1 MTTTVELERAG
12 TFEPITYGD
21 FEIENGTS
29 DVRLAPEAT
38 ITTANSVPVESNQR
52 VRIVIDG
59 VTRFS
64 GRTTSEGT
72 RRRNGQR
79 RVRAEHEAY
88 RVFDE
93 AVSVGPTSDA
103 ATVLQDAIAA
113 TSFAAGLSVTYT
125 GTSETLTEAYEVTDR
140 KVKSIFRDIV
150 DRTNRVWWVAADG
163 TITVQPR
170 GGRGEW
176 TSVSLPG
183 DDAAIDSYEAGDVRS
198 VLNDVTVVGTGEER
212 VEGNATDA
220 ASISEYGRRSETF
233 NLQYVTTAS
242 EADAAA
248 AELLQPTPLDSAS
261 VIVGGSVGTDPD
273 QNLANF
279 TISLSDN
286 SFDLAGDS
294 FIIESQSIEQG
305 RVTLEVGE
313 AATNGIDS
321 VNRASKSRADGFE
334 GDQLSKVGGNLD
346 DIDDGTNFGR
356 ILQSAIDN
364 GRHTLQE
371 AVGDLDNIEDGGQFA
386 RVNTGNVDANNN
398 VLLATSVGDLDDI
411 DDGSEF
417 GKVNTTAISAGDIL
431 LAQAVGD
438 LDDIEDGTD
447 FGKVDITNITPGG
460 AVFASGVDLSDGRT
474 VDDITATDSD
484 KGGATVI
491 DGDEIL
497 TGSIQA
503 NEIDT
508 LVLDTDQLKVGFE
521 TNTELEFTEENSTG
535 DTALIPETDEGG
547 FIGTPFRRFNTVN
560 SLAVGAEN
568 VTASDQL
575 TCNGQTNFNPGFG
588 ESVEITED
596 GTTNSVVSNT
606 VAGGTGLR
614 PDADNVGALGSSVAA
629 WSSVSAH
636 NFITATPEP
645 LSGVSCR
652 DVTGY
657 DWHNPPEVVAQ
668 TKASDS
674 DTREYKRQNPNDGVE
689 VGHMTNWLLEVTK
702 DQQRVIES
710 LESTIDDLESRLAAL
725 ESQVGPNA

>member
-1 MTTTVELERAG
+1 MALEKLKLTV
-12 TFEPITYGD
+12 
-21 FEIENGTS
+21 NGTDS
-29 DVRLAPEAT
+29 YIISMIQTVDLRSTKEAFSIAPEAT

-261 VIVGGSVGTDPD
+261 VPST
-273 QNLANF
+273 
-279 TISLSDN
+279 
-286 SFDLAGDS
+286 LAGTYS
-294 FIIESQSIEQG
+294 PSSHNQSS
-305 RVTLEVGE
+305 R
-313 AATNGIDS
+313 D
-321 VNRASKSRADGFE
+321 ASHLR
-334 GDQLSKVGGNLD
+334 
-346 DIDDGTNFGR
+346 
-356 ILQSAIDN
+356 SA
-364 GRHTLQE
+364 R
-371 AVGDLDNIEDGGQFA
+371 
-386 RVNTGNVDANNN
+386 RRR
-398 VLLATSVGDLDDI
+398 
-411 DDGSEF
+411 
-417 GKVNTTAISAGDIL
+417 TA
-431 LAQAVGD
+431 
-438 LDDIEDGTD
+438 
-447 FGKVDITNITPGG
+447 
-460 AVFASGVDLSDGRT
+460 
-474 VDDITATDSD
+474 
-484 KGGATVI
+484 
-491 DGDEIL
+491 
-497 TGSIQA
+497 
-503 NEIDT
+503 
-508 LVLDTDQLKVGFE
+508 
-521 TNTELEFTEENSTG
+521 
-535 DTALIPETDEGG
+535 
-547 FIGTPFRRFNTVN
+547 
-560 SLAVGAEN
+560 
-568 VTASDQL
+568 
-575 TCNGQTNFNPGFG
+575 
-588 ESVEITED
+588 
-596 GTTNSVVSNT
+596 
-606 VAGGTGLR
+606 
-614 PDADNVGALGSSVAA
+614 
-629 WSSVSAH
+629 
-636 NFITATPEP
+636 
-645 LSGVSCR
+645 
-652 DVTGY
+652 
-657 DWHNPPEVVAQ
+657 
-668 TKASDS
+668 
-674 DTREYKRQNPNDGVE
+674 
-689 VGHMTNWLLEVTK
+689 
-702 DQQRVIES
+702 
-710 LESTIDDLESRLAAL
+710 
-725 ESQVGPNA
+725 

>member
-29 DVRLAPEAT
+29 DVRIAPEAT

-59 VTRFS
+59 VTRFL

-113 TSFAAGLSVTYT
+113 TSFAAGLSVSYT

-150 DRTNRVWWVAADG
+150 DRTNRVWWVGADG

-198 VLNDVTVVGTGEER
+198 VVNDVTVVGTGEER
-212 VEGNATDA
+212 VEGNATDST
-220 ASISEYGRRSETF
+220 SISEYGKRSETF

-261 VIVGGSVGTDPD
+261 VIVGGSVGTNPD
-273 QNLANF
+273 QNLSNF

-286 SFDLAGDS
+286 SLGLAGDS
-294 FIIESQSIEQG
+294 FIIESQSVEQG

-321 VNRASKSRADGFE
+321 VNRASKSRGDVTTLGNVVGSGSLGDNSVDTPQLVDTAVIEQKLADAGVTN
-334 GDQLSKVGGNLD
+334 GKLANLSVDETKVQD
-346 DIDDGTNFGR
+346 SSISTPK
-356 ILQSAIDN
+356 LQA
-364 GRHTLQE
+364 E
-371 AVGDLDNIEDGGQFA
+371 AVTA
-386 RVNTGNVDANNN
+386 
-398 VLLATSVGDLDDI
+398 
-411 DDGSEF
+411 SEIAAD
-417 GKVNTTAISAGDIL
+417 T
-431 LAQAVGD
+431 
-438 LDDIEDGTD
+438 
-447 FGKVDITNITPGG
+447 
-460 AVFASGVDLSDGRT
+460 
-474 VDDITATDSD
+474 ITAAQIAAGTIT
-484 KGGATVI
+484 ALEI
-491 DGDEIL
+491 AADEI
-497 TGSIQA
+497 TA

-508 LVLDTDQLKVGFE
+508 LDLDTAEISIGTDADQS
-521 TNTELEFTEENSTG
+521 LEFTT
-535 DTALIPETDEGG
+535 ET
-547 FIGTPFRRFNTVN
+547 
-560 SLAVGAEN
+560 VGASTAVRVVPNGLATLGGDSDRFTRSYFNRSN
-568 VTASDQL
+568 VTFLEIESSAIPTASDVDLGTSTDEFDTLYVNGVVVNNNVNADGEVSGGSLFSGGNL
-575 TCNGQTNFNPGFG
+575 TVLG
-588 ESVEITED
+588 D
-596 GTTNSVVSNT
+596 GDIDTLETTDLTISDAGADIVT
-606 VAGGTGLR
+606 VFADSGTSLR
-614 PDADNVGALGSSVAA
+614 PSVDNEGALGTNTAA
-629 WSSVSAH
+629 WATVTAH
-636 NFITATPEP
+636 NIFEQTPEP
-645 LSGVSCR
+645 LDPADPVDGVDLDELKGTS
-652 DVTGY
+652 
-657 DWHNPPEVVAQ
+657 WEQPPAYVAKR
-668 TKASDS
+668 KANAED
-674 DTREYKRQNPNDGVE
+674 DREYVRQNPNKSGVE
-689 VGHMTNWLLEVTK
+689 LGHMTNYLLETCK
-702 DQQRVIES
+702 AQQER
-710 LESTIDDLESRLAAL
+710 IDDLESRLADV